1 MNNINFLTL
10 KPRWQ
15 DNFNSVWA
23 CERSENIA
31 ARDGV
36 QTLYDRLVANKVS
49 IDMVSYFISSP

>member
-1 MNNINFLTL
+1 M

-15 DNFNSVWA
+15 EHFNSVWA

-36 QTLYDRLVANKVS
+36 QTLYDRLVANKVL
-49 IDMVSYFISSP
+49 IILFNI